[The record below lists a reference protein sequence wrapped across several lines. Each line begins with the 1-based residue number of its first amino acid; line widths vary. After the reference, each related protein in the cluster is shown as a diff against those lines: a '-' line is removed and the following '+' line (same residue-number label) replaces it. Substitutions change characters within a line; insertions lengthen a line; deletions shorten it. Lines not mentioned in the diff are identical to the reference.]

1 MSVFR
6 ELCIWGRNDVQKG
19 LEKTHKRK
27 CIFFPCREASQM
39 DQCWFSRLPFLSFLK
54 TSDVRVLL
62 DAGKYAFLQIAV
74 VEIEEKPEIL
84 CLIISDMP
92 LLLSFVVAVHQ
103 ALVAIIMG
111 WGRMFKKFVTPS
123 YCHCH
128 GRHYGQTRCD
138 DKSVFLSTADSE
150 KYSGSKVKKVRIHHT
165 SEHILW
171 WWICYY
177 FVLLIIQIKKKTLR
191 MKELKSS
198 VGLGGKPG
206 DGGEEVNKDFKD
218 AIIGSLTSLS
228 YVSTS
233 IVWPN

>member
-1 MSVFR
+1 MYTWLSVFR
-6 ELCIWGRNDVQKG
+6 ELCIWGKNGVQEG
-19 LEKTHKRK
+19 MEKTHKRK
-27 CIFFPCREASQM
+27 CIFFPCWEALQM

-138 DKSVFLSTADSE
+138 DKSVLLNTAWTPRDVLRVEST
-150 KYSGSKVKKVRIHHT
+150 KIRIHHT
-165 SEHILW
+165 SVNTFCDDEYVIIL
-171 WWICYY
+171 
-177 FVLLIIQIKKKTLR
+177 F
-191 MKELKSS
+191 
-198 VGLGGKPG
+198 
-206 DGGEEVNKDFKD
+206 F
-218 AIIGSLTSLS
+218 
-228 YVSTS
+228 
-233 IVWPN
+233 